1 MRLAVVPIIVAS
13 AALHPCVAQGRL
25 SEKGITAQTVGQ
37 TTITVE
43 YYRPVARGR
52 EQLIGGVVPWGSYWT
67 PGANWAT
74 TVDVD
79 HDVLVEGQRLPK
91 GKYSLWAVPRA
102 DSWTMVFRR
111 RARVFHI
118 TRPDST
124 DEQLRLTVRPDSGPV
139 TEVLTFDFPQ
149 VAPGATTLR
158 LRWGTTVI
166 PIHLSMIA
174 PPLRM
179 ASREERAPLLGRY
192 DLEVFPLPGITP
204 RRILVDIAD
213 VSDTLR
219 WRDADG
225 PPAARR
231 DFVLSPSVAG
241 EFTRARRAPDGQYW
255 TDTGVSI
262 LFTMS
267 GGRASGFDVQL
278 EDGTVVSRAR
288 RVP

>member
-1 MRLAVVPIIVAS
+1 MHSAFLAFVLASVAI
-13 AALHPCVAQGRL
+13 LPCGAQGRL

-52 EQLIGGVVPWGSYWT
+52 EKLIGGVVPWGSFWT

-91 GKYSLWAVPRA
+91 GKYSLWAVPRP
-102 DSWTMVFRR
+102 DSWTIVFRR
-111 RARVFHI
+111 HARIFHI
-118 TRPDST
+118 SRPDST
-124 DEQLRLTVRPDSGPV
+124 DEQLRITVRPDSGPV

-149 VAPGATTLR
+149 VAPGGTTLR
-158 LRWGTTVI
+158 FRWGTTLI

-174 PPLRM
+174 PPLGM
-179 ASREERAPLLGRY
+179 TSREARAPLLGRY

-204 RRILVDIAD
+204 RRILVDILEER
-213 VSDTLR
+213 DTLR

-225 PPAARR
+225 PPTARR

-255 TDTGVSI
+255 TDSGVSL
-262 LFTMS
+262 LFTMA
-267 GGRASGFDVQL
+267 GGRASGFEVQL
-278 EDGTVVSRAR
+278 EDGSTVSRAK